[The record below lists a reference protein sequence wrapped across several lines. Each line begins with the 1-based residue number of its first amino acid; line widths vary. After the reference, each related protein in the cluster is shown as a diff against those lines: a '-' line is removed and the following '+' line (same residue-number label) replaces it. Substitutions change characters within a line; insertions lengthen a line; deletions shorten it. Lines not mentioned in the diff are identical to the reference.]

1 MRSGTLNA
9 KGHSAEFQFLPNE
22 SCRFR
27 MADAFRNAWDPGP
40 MARGIQNGW
49 GYLEMVYAF
58 LDESL
63 DFLDGSLNFLDRS
76 FKTGRSPRWVVCLH
90 SESPGGHLQVNCS
103 GTHWGAS
110 RARVLART

>member
-40 MARGIQNGW
+40 MARGIQNGRAISKW
-49 GYLEMVYAF
+49 FMHSWM
-58 LDESL
+58 SL
-63 DFLDGSLNFLDRS
+63 SISWMGLSISWIGPSKLGGVR
-76 FKTGRSPRWVVCLH
+76 GGWCVCIL
-90 SESPGGHLQVNCS
+90 
-103 GTHWGAS
+103 
-110 RARVLART
+110 RVLVGICR